1 MVKTPWLVIELS
13 EDGSIAYSE
22 YINTNSPKTYCGIC
36 DKIVSLKL
44 AWMAAELDLP
54 EVFCDECI
62 QKELY
67 DEED

>member
-1 MVKTPWLVIELS
+1 MVKKAWLGIELS
-13 EDGSIAYSE
+13 EDGSVYYSE
-22 YINTNSPKTYCGIC
+22 YIDTDDPKTNCGIC

-44 AWMAAELDLP
+44 TWMANELDLP